1 MNLAKAASVFP
12 MIVRMKTMQGADP
25 DTLVDFALSHRVIK
39 PLQVRSEFKRFA
51 GIVATMKP
59 RFALEIGTFFGGTLF
74 VISRLADRN
83 ATIISVDM
91 PGGKFGGGYQWLRA
105 PIYKCFPTK
114 NQRLHLIRGDSH
126 DSDTKGKVK
135 DILNG
140 QELDLL
146 FIDGDHTYSGVKAD
160 FDQYSPLVRKGGAV
174 VFHDIAVHPPEVH
187 CEVSD
192 FWNKIKKQYPHE
204 EIIEDRNQGHA
215 GIGVL
220 TV

>member
-1 MNLAKAASVFP
+1 MNLAKAASVIP
-12 MIVRMKTMQGADP
+12 LIARLKTMHQSDP

-39 PLQVRSEFKRFA
+39 PLQVRSEFRRFA
-51 GIVATMKP
+51 GIVATLTP

-74 VISRLADRN
+74 VISRLADPA

-91 PGGKFGGGYQWLRA
+91 PGGKFGGGYQSFRA
-105 PIYKCFPTK
+105 PIYRCFPTK
-114 NQRLHLIRGDSH
+114 NQRLHLIRGNSH
-126 DSDTKGKVK
+126 DSETQGKVR
-135 DILNG
+135 DILGG

-146 FIDGDHTYSGVKAD
+146 FIDGDHTYGGVKAD
-160 FDQYSPLVRKGGAV
+160 FDQYRPMVRKGGTI

-187 CEVSD
+187 CEVAD
-192 FWNKIKKQYPHE
+192 FWNEIKQQYSHE